1 MVILLFTVFR
11 LPPPRLVVE
20 LFRILDTLL
29 VLVLSLVTLFAPP
42 FKVGRELEFFGR
54 VLSRVFIEGLEE
66 GRVVGLVVGLV
77 AGLVEGLDGGLLI
90 CLDGAC
96 RVVAGLAPALPA
108 PALILC
114 AWAKSE
120 MNIIPINPKPR
131 IKNLMLNFS
140 IAQFR

>member
-1 MVILLFTVFR
+1 MVFR
-11 LPPPRLVVE
+11 LPPRLVEE
-20 LFRILDTLL
+20 LFRILDTLP
-29 VLVLSLVTLFAPP
+29 VLALSLVTLFAPP

-54 VLSRVFIEGLEE
+54 VLFRVFIEGLEE
-66 GRVVGLVVGLV
+66 GRVEGLV

-90 CLDGAC
+90 CLEGAC

-114 AWAKSE
+114 AWAMSE

-131 IKNLMLNFS
+131 TKNLMLNFS

>member
-1 MVILLFTVFR
+1 MVILLLMVFR
-11 LPPPRLVVE
+11 LPPPRLFEE
-20 LFRILDTLL
+20 LFRILDTLP
-29 VLVLSLVTLFAPP
+29 VLALSLVTLFEPP

-54 VLSRVFIEGLEE
+54 VLSRVFIEG
-66 GRVVGLVVGLV
+66 RVEGLVVGLV

-90 CLDGAC
+90 CLEGAC
-96 RVVAGLAPALPA
+96 RVVAGLAPALLA

-131 IKNLMLNFS
+131 TKNLMLNFS
-140 IAQFR
+140 IAQFS